1 MAQCSADSY
10 SDRSSTAVERRCNRG
25 SRAGSSWNWVDREE
39 SRIGDESGTG
49 EVVVEDVEAGKDSNR
64 TAAEGA
70 AAAAAVD

>member
-49 EVVVEDVEAGKDSNR
+49 EVVEDVEAGKDSNR